1 MLRRLLGHLSLIT
14 LLGSF
19 LSPFAPHARATEP
32 STLHIGE
39 ISWAGSSYSTAD
51 EWIELWNTSDIPFSL
66 AGYRLEGASASP
78 LWFDETAIIAPQS
91 SYLIAN
97 YDTSDDKS
105 ILATTTHLV
114 TTSLSLSNSQLS
126 LRLFDDED
134 ILVDEV
140 ESNPPSAGSS
150 TPKATM
156 IRSLADENWVT
167 ATTTRFMKDEVT
179 DFGTPGFCDGCLQEN
194 VLIPSEEIAEP
205 ELLDTEIT
213 ETEPIDNENT
223 EPIETTTST
232 EATIDTSVDI
242 NTENESP
249 EEVLAEESEPLEST
263 EITSTPATPI
273 EELPSP
279 ITTPVV
285 ESQAEIPPPE
295 ITLPSAAL
303 RLQAVF
309 PAPDNAYEWIDLAW
323 LNENTNLAA
332 LDGWYLQNSRNNT
345 IFRFS
350 TSTRANLIE
359 HDDLIRITLKSAVLL
374 NAGDTLSFYN
384 AQGEL
389 VDTMSYLETPKGSTW
404 VLDGTWQNADLI
416 ALTEAEDILHFET
429 AASEVDTT
437 TIINTVPT
445 PTKTETAST
454 TLMSTQIPK
463 TPATSAKATT
473 KTSSTPAKATSTTK
487 TSTSKTATPKATTTK
502 TATTKTPTLSKAA
515 IANIIHPST
524 IEHILMQPQSWR
536 VRVQGIVG
544 TVPGILLKRQF
555 ILQAPDGRG
564 LLVKVPT
571 GQKTPVFGSTVEL
584 TGDITNDDDGI
595 ILTMKSDDAW
605 SVLRTETSPV
615 PTRIVDILAEETADA
630 WSKITVTGTIIS
642 ITAGKAEL
650 NVDGINM
657 TATIKAATRYRVQR
671 LKKDDLVTI
680 TGVLNFTNDGP
691 ILYPVTAEDIT
702 ILKSAS
708 EIKPA
713 VQTSPIPDWTPFGA
727 AGITVAAYEGFK
739 RWRKRKPLHQKTL
752 TKASL

>member
-14 LLGSF
+14 ILGSF
-19 LSPFAPHARATEP
+19 LGPFAPHVQAIEP
-32 STLHIGE
+32 IAVRIGE
-39 ISWAGSSYSTAD
+39 ISWAGSSYSIAD
-51 EWIELWNTSDIPFSL
+51 EWIELWNTSDAPLSL

-78 LWFDETAIIAPQS
+78 LLFDEAAIIAPQS

-97 YDTSDDKS
+97 YDTNDEKS
-105 ILATTTHLV
+105 ILATTTHFV

-134 ILVDEV
+134 ILMDEV
-140 ESNPPSAGSS
+140 EGNPPTAGSS

-156 IRSLADENWVT
+156 IRSLIDESWIT
-167 ATTTRFMKDEVT
+167 ATTTLFMKDGVT
-179 DFGTPGFCDGCLQEN
+179 DFGTPGFCDGCLQEDS
-194 VLIPSEEIAEP
+194 IASSEEILDIDPLP
-205 ELLDTEIT
+205 ETL
-213 ETEPIDNENT
+213 ETEPIDNEPV
-223 EPIETTTST
+223 EPIE
-232 EATIDTSVDI
+232 AVI
-242 NTENESP
+242 
-249 EEVLAEESEPLEST
+249 ST
-263 EITSTPATPI
+263 EITIDTDVNTNTDNEENPEEVFIEETKPIESTETTSTLEIPI
-273 EELPSP
+273 EEPPTSAIIPTIESPVETPPS
-279 ITTPVV
+279 
-285 ESQAEIPPPE
+285 EI
-295 ITLPSAAL
+295 ILPSAAL

-323 LNENTNLAA
+323 LNENRNLAA
-332 LDGWYLQNSRNNT
+332 LDGWYLQNSRSNT

-350 TSTRANLIE
+350 TSTRTNLIE
-359 HDDLIRITLKSAVLL
+359 HDDLVRVTLKSAVLL
-374 NAGDTLSFYN
+374 NAGDTLSFYD
-384 AQGEL
+384 ASGEL
-389 VDTMSYLETPKGSTW
+389 VDTMSYPETPKGSTW
-404 VLDGTWQNADLI
+404 ILDGTWQNADLI
-416 ALTEAEDILHFET
+416 ALTEEEDILNSET
-429 AASEVDTT
+429 ITSETDTAVITNTIT
-437 TIINTVPT
+437 TPAKTVT
-445 PTKTETAST
+445 TST
-454 TLMSTQIPK
+454 TLMSTQTAK
-463 TPATSAKATT
+463 APATSTKATT
-473 KTSSTPAKATSTTK
+473 KTSSTPAKSTATAKAT
-487 TSTSKTATPKATTTK
+487 TSKTTTPKTTTAKTAAVK
-502 TATTKTPTLSKAA
+502 TATLSKSA

-524 IEHILMQPQSWR
+524 IEQILMQPQSWR

-595 ILTMKSDDAW
+595 ILTMKSDDTW
-605 SVLRTETSPV
+605 SVLRTEPSPV

-680 TGVLNFTNDGP
+680 TGVLNFSSDGP

-708 EIKPA
+708 EIKPVA
-713 VQTSPIPDWTPFGA
+713 QTSPIPDWTPFGA